1 MYPYDYGQN
10 DYRNYLA
17 HHGIKGQKWGD
28 RNGPPYPLR
37 PGAHSVAEKKHK
49 TKGILGSMRES
60 LARRHKAAEKKNEIK
75 RKERLVKDLQKEERR
90 REDYEQAKER
100 AVKSGKASDVLRFQG
115 DLTNQQLQEAVSRI
129 RFENDLKK
137 FSREEKPDVWSR
149 MDRAS
154 SRLNTAG
161 TLLNNIVTVGSN
173 ASKIKKSLDSAFGSD
188 NSGKQ
193 ATQSPSPNAKSEP
206 KKSNADRMNSRIS
219 SLSNRSAD
227 DITSPYRDVWGS
239 VPSHRR
245 APSTRTKI
253 LNARINNL
261 R

>member
-28 RNGPPYPLR
+28 KNGPPYPLR
-37 PGAHSVAEKKHK
+37 PGAHSAAEKKHK
-49 TKGILGSMRES
+49 TRSILRSIKEDILKRRSAAKKKGE
-60 LARRHKAAEKKNEIK
+60 ARRKEK
-75 RKERLVKDLQKEERR
+75 LVKDLQKEEQRH
-90 REDYEQAKER
+90 EDYEKAKER
-100 AVKSGKASDVLRFQG
+100 AVKSGKASNVLRFQG

-137 FSREEKPDVWSR
+137 FSREEKPDVWSI
-149 MDRAS
+149 MDKAS

-173 ASKIKKSLDSAFGSD
+173 AAKIKKSLDSAFGSD

-193 ATQSPSPNAKSEP
+193 ATQSPTPNAKSEP

-245 APSTRTKI
+245 ASSTRTKI
-253 LNARINNL
+253 LNARINSL

>member
-37 PGAHSVAEKKHK
+37 PGAHSAAEKKHK
-49 TKGILGSMRES
+49 TRSILRSIKEDISKRRSAAKKKGE
-60 LARRHKAAEKKNEIK
+60 ARRKEK
-75 RKERLVKDLQKEERR
+75 LVKDLQKEEQRH
-90 REDYEQAKER
+90 EDYEKAKER

-149 MDRAS
+149 MDKAS

-173 ASKIKKSLDSAFGSD
+173 AAKIKKSLDSAFGGYDSS
-188 NSGKQ
+188 NESSKSTTTTVKQ
-193 ATQSPSPNAKSEP
+193 ES
-206 KKSNADRMNSRIS
+206 KKSNAERMNEKVSG
-219 SLSNRSAD
+219 LSNRSAD
-227 DITSPYRDVWGS
+227 DITRPYRDVWSS

-245 APSTRTKI
+245 AASTRTKI

-261 R
+261 H